1 MAKEERKRC
10 KEVDMM
16 MLFEEGVVAG
26 DEEEDDG
33 VEEKGD
39 TGGIGMQ
46 TSVDCN

>member
-1 MAKEERKRC
+1 MIYNHLI
-10 KEVDMM
+10 DMM
-16 MLFEEGVVAG
+16 MLFEEGVVGG

-39 TGGIGMQ
+39 TGGMQ